1 MFKGRTVIEIMILS
15 FTGIVLIVMLM
26 LAGFI
31 FIVEI
36 KSEGAADT
44 NRSVD
49 GLMSLVSGILG
60 ALLGLI
66 AGKSSNG
73 TPPSP
78 TPPPTEGQP

>member
-1 MFKGRTVIEIMILS
+1 MM
-15 FTGIVLIVMLM
+15 M

-66 AGKSSNG
+66 AGKA
-73 TPPSP
+73 TPPNEKPPEPP
-78 TPPPTEGQP
+78 TPSEPPP